1 MRISQNWLHEW
12 VNPQTDLEAF
22 CATITMAGLE
32 VDSIEPAAGEFTHI
46 VVAQVISVE
55 KHPDADKLNI
65 CKVNIGREELQIVCG
80 AANVREGLMVACATI
95 GAVLPGNFKI
105 KKSKLRGAESFG
117 MLCSEKEMGLAEQA
131 DGLMELPNDAPIG
144 TDIRDYLQ
152 LNDTVIEV
160 DLTPNRADCLSVAG
174 VAREVATLY
183 QREVNAVDL
192 TKVAVEIDDAFPV
205 TVSATQACPRY
216 TGRVIRDVNTQA
228 NTPLWMVE
236 KLRRAGIRSL
246 GPCVDITN
254 FVMLELGQPMHV
266 FDLDGLNGGISV
278 RMANAGEQITL
289 LDGKEI
295 NTTENTLVIADD
307 DRILALAGIMGGE
320 NSGVSDNTQHLF
332 LESAHFNPLS
342 IAGKAREYGLH
353 TDSSH
358 RFERGVDAEL
368 PAKAL
373 ERATAL
379 VIEICGGQVG
389 PVIDQ
394 TSVADLPSREPV
406 QLRLARINRMLGI
419 AFDVTEVESILT
431 RLGMQLE
438 KMNGEGDAWMVTPP
452 SFRFDIAIEADLIE
466 EIIRI
471 HGYNNI
477 PRKLPTY
484 QPAMKPLVEAEMS
497 LQRVK
502 ETLVDRGYYEAI
514 SYSFVDP
521 KWQAAIDPD
530 IAPVKLANPISAD
543 LSVMRTSIWPGLLRA
558 VQHNLNRQ
566 QARVRLFETGLT
578 FVKQGDELLQHA
590 KVSGAITGQLVVEQW
605 SDEARKIDF
614 FDAKSDVEAILA
626 LGGLDN
632 VHFEKAEHSALHPGQ
647 TAKIFKNNQLIGWL
661 GALHPNTQK
670 MLDIEPPVYVFE
682 VDQVALLKGAVPA
695 FQPLSKF
702 PEVRRDLALMVKQEI
717 PVEDLV
723 KSIKSVT
730 SEILQEILLFDVY
743 TGKGID
749 EGLKSVALGLI
760 LQGFSSTL
768 TDEDVNKEINNIITV
783 LNDRYGATLRE

>member
-192 TKVAVEIDDAFPV
+192 TKVAVGIDDAFPV
-205 TVSATQACPRY
+205 IVSATQACPRY

-543 LSVMRTSIWPGLLRA
+543 LSVMRTSIWPGLLSA
-558 VQHNLNRQ
+558 MQHNLNRQ